1 MESAADDGETLPVS
15 AELAQV
21 MLSDRRRKCQHCG
34 SSMWTLIRSGR
45 PINSMYDLVLNALQQ
60 LPTIGPTTA
69 KRLLKTF
76 GEKTLAAMLEDNVY
90 EFVNL
95 MDENGDLVFSDRQA
109 KRMERSLASFEFSIG
124 QGGYQPTEFIKRYL
138 LADVQIVLWS
148 LLIGGFVM
156 IFFEKTR
163 KPEAGDTGVAA
174 IPYKKAFL
182 IGLFQSLAVIP
193 GVSRSAATIVGGM
206 LLGVERRTIVEFS
219 FLLAVPTMAAA
230 TALDLL
236 KNGDSFSADQTGFL
250 MIGFVGSFIF
260 AFLCIKWLLN
270 FVKRHTFTGFGIYRI
285 AAALFFMFWFSR

>member
-1 MESAADDGETLPVS
+1 MIAA
-15 AELAQV
+15 
-21 MLSDRRRKCQHCG
+21 K
-34 SSMWTLIRSGR
+34 
-45 PINSMYDLVLNALQQ
+45 
-60 LPTIGPTTA
+60 
-69 KRLLKTF
+69 LLGHSQT
-76 GEKTLAAMLEDNVY
+76 
-90 EFVNL
+90 EFL
-95 MDENGDLVFSDRQA
+95 
-109 KRMERSLASFEFSIG
+109 KSFEIVIQLGAILSVLVIYWRSFLIKPEELKRVICAFI
-124 QGGYQPTEFIKRYL
+124 PTALVGFVLYKFIKRYL

-206 LLGVERRTIVEFS
+206 LLGVGRRTIVEFS